1 MSQAP
6 QAHLQKAFL
15 QASLAQARL
24 EMFAQQARSQQRP
37 QEAEFYD
44 ALAASLKVHARRF
57 LMLMRGKLGDGAA
70 NLGETR
76 QEMLPGLLQDY
87 AELVAQADQAGRRV
101 DGTALD
107 QSAQVVQRQGEL
119 AQAMAEGGPEDG
131 PYLVCS
137 ICGWLATG
145 SAPERCPVCG
155 AVQEKFQ
162 PVA

>member
-6 QAHLQKAFL
+6 QAHLQEAFVR
-15 QASLAQARL
+15 ASLSRARL

-37 QEAEFYD
+37 QEAELYE

-70 NLGETR
+70 NLDEAR
-76 QEMLPGLLQDY
+76 QEMLPGLLQGY

-107 QSAQVVQRQGEL
+107 QSAQVAQRQGEL
-119 AQAMAEGGPEDG
+119 AKALAEGGREAG

-155 AVQEKFQ
+155 AVHEKFQ

>member
-6 QAHLQKAFL
+6 QAHLQEAFL
-15 QASLAQARL
+15 KASLSQARL

-37 QEAEFYD
+37 QEAELYD
-44 ALAASLKVHARRF
+44 ALAASLKVHVRRF
-57 LMLMRGKLGDGAA
+57 LMLMRGKLGDIAA
-70 NLGETR
+70 NLGEAR
-76 QEMLPGLLQDY
+76 QVMLPGLLQGY

-107 QSAQVVQRQGEL
+107 QSAQVAQRQGEL
-119 AQAMAEGGPEDG
+119 AKALAEGGQETG

-155 AVQEKFQ
+155 AVQDKFQ
-162 PVA
+162 PIS